1 MTIPYIFIGHKDSL
15 YYSTFALYF
24 LIGIADYF
32 YLIQHLPYKT
42 MKKTI
47 DSIRENRSRVLMMK
61 NYLEI
66 GILLE
71 QCILLPFN
79 FNRIFLIVFHG
90 NYLRIKYYFN
100 KNLHDVIAE
109 MDGYFRENFEQPGQS
124 NVLFRG
130 IIKFTRTLVLRM
142 RVYKEEN
149 QQSK

>member
-1 MTIPYIFIGHKDSL
+1 
-15 YYSTFALYF
+15 
-24 LIGIADYF
+24 
-32 YLIQHLPYKT
+32 

-109 MDGYFRENFEQPGQS
+109 MDGYFRENFE
-124 NVLFRG
+124 
-130 IIKFTRTLVLRM
+130 
-142 RVYKEEN
+142 
-149 QQSK
+149 